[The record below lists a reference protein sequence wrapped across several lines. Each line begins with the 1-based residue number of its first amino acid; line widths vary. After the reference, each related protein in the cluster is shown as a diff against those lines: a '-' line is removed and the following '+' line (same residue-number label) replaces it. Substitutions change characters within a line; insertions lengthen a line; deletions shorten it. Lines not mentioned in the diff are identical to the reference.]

1 MLGSPPAVCKGRT
14 RTATTIVAN
23 IQKIEGECVKLC
35 EENVQV
41 WIELI
46 EDMEMKVIESK
57 L

>member
-14 RTATTIVAN
+14 RTTTTIVAN